1 MRRTGARQVEPADD
15 VPRAPDDRHRQ
26 PVSLALDEL
35 SRAGEFVD
43 EAGTCDAQRA
53 SRRVDLL
60 GELGEH
66 APPAAPIATRVC
78 PSRHARMS
86 VSLRMT
92 PTRRRCRAGSRRCGW
107 CRRPHARA
115 SRRRARSRRR
125 GRSRARPR
133 QRPDPR
139 LSTRSSRSRRRRRPS
154 GEAFRPVRT
163 RRARAR
169 PDRRPPSPRGCPP
182 EPRSRSCSNS
192 LTPAPCG
199 GSPADGAVVS
209 RRRERSRRRR
219 GLPRSR
225 PAGRTRRRSLC
236 RGCRGGSSG
245 SRPR

>member
-35 SRAGEFVD
+35 SRAGEFID

-66 APPAAPIATRVC
+66 APPAAPTATRVC

-133 QRPDPR
+133 QRPALRTSAFETIFDVTTTTSPVWR
-139 LSTRSSRSRRRRRPS
+139 GVPARAHASSTSAARSSPSVTSGMPAGAQIEIMLELSHTRAVRRQPGRRGGGQS
-154 GEAFRPVRT
+154 TTGNIAAT
-163 RRARAR
+163 
-169 PDRRPPSPRGCPP
+169 
-182 EPRSRSCSNS
+182 SRS
-192 LTPAPCG
+192 
-199 GSPADGAVVS
+199 
-209 RRRERSRRRR
+209 
-219 GLPRSR
+219 
-225 PAGRTRRRSLC
+225 
-236 RGCRGGSSG
+236 SSVAT
-245 SRPR
+245 S